1 LIIPEKQ
8 KKRGVGMYKE
18 VFSLLIIV
26 LMAILLSGCVLK
38 VESDNHT
45 SSDRWYDSDV
55 ATIQR
60 GKITSDQVLSG
71 FGRPG
76 KRIGSDSG
84 NEVWRYTYSDK
95 AETEVGFIFLFH
107 IDVEDET
114 NHELN
119 IEFKNNVVENFWT
132 SRY

>member
-1 LIIPEKQ
+1 MHRKGFSFLI
-8 KKRGVGMYKE
+8 VA
-18 VFSLLIIV
+18 
-26 LMAILLSGCVLK
+26 LMATLLSGCVLN
-38 VESDNHT
+38 VESDNRT
-45 SSDRWYDSDV
+45 SGDRWYDSDV

-60 GKITSDQVLSG
+60 GITTSAQVLSG
-71 FGRPG
+71 FGQPG
-76 KRIGSDSG
+76 KRIGSDPG
-84 NEVWRYTYSDK
+84 NEVWRYTYNDK

-119 IEFKNNVVENFWT
+119 IEFKNNVVEDFWT